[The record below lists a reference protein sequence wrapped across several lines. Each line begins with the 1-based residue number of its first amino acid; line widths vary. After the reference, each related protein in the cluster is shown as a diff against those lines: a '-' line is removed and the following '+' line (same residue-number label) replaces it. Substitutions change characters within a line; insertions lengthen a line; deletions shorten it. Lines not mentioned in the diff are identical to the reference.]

1 MVESTILVEEKLHVR
16 RKNMA
21 RYHQNDFDSDEFEDS
36 DDVHYE
42 KKTKKKAKKVNFD
55 IVRKGV
61 YCQNCFNE
69 GHFTKECKWLM
80 KFC

>member
-1 MVESTILVEEKLHVR
+1 
-16 RKNMA
+16 
-21 RYHQNDFDSDEFEDS
+21 
-36 DDVHYE
+36 
-42 KKTKKKAKKVNFD
+42 VNFD